1 MNMPAPLLANS
12 LLESIISNYLSVA
25 VTGGVKRLQRGPD
38 FEIRQSD
45 GERLLIEVK
54 ATAPDAARIEKLR
67 ELVKSSGPAAEF
79 VLVTPQPPTEEQKQQ
94 FDSVFRDV
102 RITSTWIGVN
112 ELPALLGVAPAGD
125 LLSPVTAVRLQT
137 DALIGNVAR
146 YARAPVGPGDAAEF
160 KKEVAPELLPL
171 TRQFSY
177 ATVSRI
183 AGESQPLETVLRI
196 AQRTENVTVVFSDIV
211 NFSSM
216 VTASRPEDLRES
228 MARYYRLARDV
239 VFSHGGM
246 LDKFIGDAVLAVFGY
261 PFPGLNDA
269 SNAMHFASDLITI
282 GKEVVASWQED
293 LNAVI
298 PSGTRVGI
306 ASGDLWP
313 VNIGVSGIEVSLL
326 GDTINLAARLE
337 KNCQPDH
344 FLLDNRTHTKAVKEN
359 AKARVKTRVPNFF
372 KFFCGSRVYRLARW
386 NSFYPRRLLCRVN
399 LDQPRF
405 RFTVMQQNE
414 HEDDNQCNNANDSK
428 D

>member
-177 ATVSRI
+177 
-183 AGESQPLETVLRI
+183 
-196 AQRTENVTVVFSDIV
+196 
-211 NFSSM
+211 
-216 VTASRPEDLRES
+216 
-228 MARYYRLARDV
+228 
-239 VFSHGGM
+239 
-246 LDKFIGDAVLAVFGY
+246 
-261 PFPGLNDA
+261 
-269 SNAMHFASDLITI
+269 
-282 GKEVVASWQED
+282 
-293 LNAVI
+293 
-298 PSGTRVGI
+298 
-306 ASGDLWP
+306 
-313 VNIGVSGIEVSLL
+313 
-326 GDTINLAARLE
+326 
-337 KNCQPDH
+337 
-344 FLLDNRTHTKAVKEN
+344 
-359 AKARVKTRVPNFF
+359 
-372 KFFCGSRVYRLARW
+372 
-386 NSFYPRRLLCRVN
+386 
-399 LDQPRF
+399 
-405 RFTVMQQNE
+405 
-414 HEDDNQCNNANDSK
+414 
-428 D
+428 